1 MHIMLAWNVAIDD
14 ESDRKAT
21 KDRMRGA
28 LDGYSWVR
36 VMPSVY
42 VVKIDAADERDRLQ
56 ERLSEIAK
64 EEDAVRY
71 IISPLMEG
79 GQYNGWLPKRLWP
92 KINERDDVGEGAG
105 RFFIS
110 SILASAVVGFLV
122 AYLLAVDVKSP
133 SATYIGW
140 TLVVFLILF
149 AISFIVAIGK
159 RASLRSPRKD
169 IKLRTTASS
178 ERTD

>member
-1 MHIMLAWNVAIDD
+1 MHIMLAWNVTIDD
-14 ESDRKAT
+14 ETDRKAT
-21 KDRMRGA
+21 NDRMRGA

-42 VVKIDAADERDRLQ
+42 VVKIDEADERDRLQ
-56 ERLSEIAK
+56 ERLREIAK
-64 EEDAVRY
+64 EEDAVKY
-71 IISPLMEG
+71 IISPLMTG

-105 RFFIS
+105 KFFIS

-122 AYLLAVDVKSP
+122 AYLLAVDVKLAST
-133 SATYIGW
+133 TYIGW

-149 AISFIVAIGK
+149 AISFIVAIRK
-159 RASLRSPRKD
+159 RMSLRGRGKD
-169 IKLRTTASS
+169 IKPRKTVIS
-178 ERTD
+178 EKTD